1 LSHKGRCG
9 FYNVLPPPAQRGQ
22 KSHLAGTSRGGHAHR
37 IEETVITREEV
48 VALLFNV
55 SDMAVSLA
63 RIERLLEEDDG
74 EEDDTG

>member
-1 LSHKGRCG
+1 MTAR
-9 FYNVLPPPAQRGQ
+9 RGQ
-22 KSHLAGTSRGGHAHR
+22 THLIDA
-37 IEETVITREEV
+37 EVITREEA

-55 SDMAVSLA
+55 SDIAGSLA